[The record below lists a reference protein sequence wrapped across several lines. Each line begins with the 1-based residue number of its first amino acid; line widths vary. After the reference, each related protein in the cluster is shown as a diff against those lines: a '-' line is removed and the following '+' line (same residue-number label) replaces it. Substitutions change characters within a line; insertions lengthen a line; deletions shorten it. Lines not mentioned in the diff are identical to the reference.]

1 MPEELLPNLNPAT
14 AGLYAATKAKLE
26 FSEKRATEEAKEA
39 KGLTN
44 ANYQYNR
51 GANLRAEPL
60 KLRSSLNAANTAGL
74 AESGTLAR
82 NQGQIQTDFASKQAR
97 LGELRRSAI
106 NKINTGLARK
116 DVELGLEGQAN
127 IANANAGQINWLKEN
142 PPAPTAAVGGA
153 EAPNSN
159 GWVQVPGG
167 AYRNKGLVT
176 PWIQT
181 KGGAY
186 RTSAARK
193 AVG

>member
-127 IANANAGQINWLKEN
+127 VGKANAEQLQYLKEN
-142 PPAPTAAVGGA
+142 PPTPAAAPAVTTPNGKPFTVVSSKQQPSSGGPRRTAAKKVAGRFWGVG
-153 EAPNSN
+153 
-159 GWVQVPGG
+159 
-167 AYRNKGLVT
+167 
-176 PWIQT
+176 
-181 KGGAY
+181 
-186 RTSAARK
+186 
-193 AVG
+193 